1 MYKEYLLEIIPYIL
15 SLIITFMIGYL
26 MSYFKEKAK
35 NKALLEDNS
44 KLIAENEEIKQK
56 YAVDLQKRK
65 YKYEQKQKLYFEF
78 MNKLDKFNAMSMS
91 LIFDN
96 LGSLMMKY
104 YQAKTKE
111 ETDKFTIQFN
121 EEARNIDTKMKKQL
135 SELFSQINELK
146 LTTSDESILLINELH
161 DELMQVNNKFLSIPD
176 KILSYLQNPN
186 SNTNLKTYD
195 LSIAKKIMDIKNQL
209 IKNFKDELDNM

>member
-1 MYKEYLLEIIPYIL
+1 MYKEYLLEIILFIL
-15 SLIITFMIGYL
+15 SLTIGYL

-91 LIFDN
+91 LVFDN

-111 ETDKFTIQFN
+111 ETNKFTIQFN
-121 EEARNIDTKMKKQL
+121 EEARNIDTEMKKQL

-161 DELMQVNNKFLSIPD
+161 DELMQVNNKFLSISD

>member
-1 MYKEYLLEIIPYIL
+1 MYKEYLLEIILFIL
-15 SLIITFMIGYL
+15 SLTIGYL
-26 MSYFKEKAK
+26 MSYFKEKGK

-121 EEARNIDTKMKKQL
+121 EEARNIDTEMKKQL

-161 DELMQVNNKFLSIPD
+161 DELMQVNNKFLSISD

>member
-1 MYKEYLLEIIPYIL
+1 MSFGIVYFT
-15 SLIITFMIGYL
+15 SLTQIF
-26 MSYFKEKAK
+26 
-35 NKALLEDNS
+35 
-44 KLIAENEEIKQK
+44 
-56 YAVDLQKRK
+56 
-65 YKYEQKQKLYFEF
+65 EQ
-78 MNKLDKFNAMSMS
+78 S
-91 LIFDN
+91 L
-96 LGSLMMKY
+96 
-104 YQAKTKE
+104 
-111 ETDKFTIQFN
+111 
-121 EEARNIDTKMKKQL
+121 KKQL

-161 DELMQVNNKFLSIPD
+161 DELMQVNNKFLSISD

>member
-1 MYKEYLLEIIPYIL
+1 MYKEYLLEIIIYIL
-15 SLIITFMIGYL
+15 SLIIALIIGYL

-78 MNKLDKFNAMSMS
+78 MNKLDKYNAMSMS

-104 YQAKTKE
+104 CQAKTKE
-111 ETDKFTIQFN
+111 EMDKFTIQFN
-121 EEARNIDTKMKKQL
+121 EEARNIDTEMKKQL
-135 SELFSQINELK
+135 SELFSQMNELK

-186 SNTNLKTYD
+186 SNTNLKKYD
-195 LSIAKKIMDIKNQL
+195 SSVAKKIMDIKNQL
-209 IKNFKDELDNM
+209 TKNFRDELDNM

>member
-1 MYKEYLLEIIPYIL
+1 
-15 SLIITFMIGYL
+15 

-78 MNKLDKFNAMSMS
+78 MNKLDKYNAMSMS

-111 ETDKFTIQFN
+111 EMDKFTIQFN
-121 EEARNIDTKMKKQL
+121 EEARNIDTEMKKQL
-135 SELFSQINELK
+135 SELFSQMNELK

-161 DELMQVNNKFLSIPD
+161 NELMQVNNKFLSIPD

-186 SNTNLKTYD
+186 SNTNLKKYD
-195 LSIAKKIMDIKNQL
+195 SSVAKKIMDIKNQL
-209 IKNFKDELDNM
+209 TKNFRDELDNM

>member
-1 MYKEYLLEIIPYIL
+1 MYKEYLLEIILFIL
-15 SLIITFMIGYL
+15 SLTIGYL
-26 MSYFKEKAK
+26 MSYFKEKGK

-121 EEARNIDTKMKKQL
+121 EEVRNIDTEMKKQL

-186 SNTNLKTYD
+186 PNSNTNLKTYD
-195 LSIAKKIMDIKNQL
+195 SSVAKKIMDIKNQL
-209 IKNFKDELDNM
+209 IKNFKDELNNM

>member
-1 MYKEYLLEIIPYIL
+1 MYKEYLLEIILSIL

-111 ETDKFTIQFN
+111 ETNKFTIQFN
-121 EEARNIDTKMKKQL
+121 EEARNIDTEMKKQL

-161 DELMQVNNKFLSIPD
+161 DELMQVNNKFLSISD
-176 KILSYLQNPN
+176 KILSYLKNPN

-195 LSIAKKIMDIKNQL
+195 SFVAKKIMDIKNQL

>member
-1 MYKEYLLEIIPYIL
+1 MYKEYLLEIIIYIL
-15 SLIITFMIGYL
+15 SLIIALIIGYL

-78 MNKLDKFNAMSMS
+78 MNKLDKYNAMSMS

-111 ETDKFTIQFN
+111 EMDKFTIQFN
-121 EEARNIDTKMKKQL
+121 EEARNIDTEMKKQL
-135 SELFSQINELK
+135 SELFSQMNELK

-161 DELMQVNNKFLSIPD
+161 NELMQVNNKFLSIPD

-186 SNTNLKTYD
+186 SNTNLKKYD
-195 LSIAKKIMDIKNQL
+195 SSVAKKIMDIKNQL
-209 IKNFKDELDNM
+209 TKNFRDELDNM

>member
-1 MYKEYLLEIIPYIL
+1 IYIL
-15 SLIITFMIGYL
+15 SLIIALIIGYL

-78 MNKLDKFNAMSMS
+78 MNKLDKYNAMSMS

-111 ETDKFTIQFN
+111 EMDKFTIQFN
-121 EEARNIDTKMKKQL
+121 EEARNIDTEMKKQL
-135 SELFSQINELK
+135 SELFSQMNELK

-186 SNTNLKTYD
+186 SNTNLKKYD
-195 LSIAKKIMDIKNQL
+195 SSVAKKIMDIKNQL
-209 IKNFKDELDNM
+209 TKNFRDELDNM

>member
-1 MYKEYLLEIIPYIL
+1 MYKEYLLEIILFIL
-15 SLIITFMIGYL
+15 SLTMGYL

-104 YQAKTKE
+104 YHAKTKE
-111 ETDKFTIQFN
+111 ETNKFTIQFN
-121 EEARNIDTKMKKQL
+121 EEARNIDTEMKKQL

-161 DELMQVNNKFLSIPD
+161 DKLMQVNNKFLSISD

>member
-1 MYKEYLLEIIPYIL
+1 MYKEYLLEIIIYIL
-15 SLIITFMIGYL
+15 SLIIALIIGYL

-78 MNKLDKFNAMSMS
+78 MNKLDKYNAMSMS

-111 ETDKFTIQFN
+111 EMDKFTIQFN
-121 EEARNIDTKMKKQL
+121 EEARNIDTEMKKQL
-135 SELFSQINELK
+135 SELFSQMNELK

-186 SNTNLKTYD
+186 SNTNLKKYD
-195 LSIAKKIMDIKNQL
+195 SSVAKKIMDIKNQL
-209 IKNFKDELDNM
+209 TKNFRDELDNM

>member
-1 MYKEYLLEIIPYIL
+1 
-15 SLIITFMIGYL
+15 MIGYL

>member
-1 MYKEYLLEIIPYIL
+1 MYKENLLEIFSALAIAIL
-15 SLIITFMIGYL
+15 IGYFT
-26 MSYFKEKAK
+26 SYIKEKGK

-121 EEARNIDTKMKKQL
+121 EEARNIDTEIKKQL

-176 KILSYLQNPN
+176 KILSYLENPN

-195 LSIAKKIMDIKNQL
+195 SSVAKKITDIKNQL
-209 IKNFKDELDNM
+209 IKNFKDELNNM